1 MSATDGGVPT
11 ALSADLGLPITEDE
25 HQDCPATDV
34 LRRIGDKW
42 SVLVVAILGRGP
54 RRYNELHRSIKEI
67 SQRMLTRTLRGLERD
82 GLVSRTVHPTV
93 PATVEYALTDLGRSL
108 LLPLSTI
115 TDWALENRKEID
127 EARSLHDRSQGGS
140 RI

>member
-1 MSATDGGVPT
+1 MSATDGEVPT
-11 ALSADLGLPITEDE
+11 ALSAELGLPVTGVE
-25 HQDCPATDV
+25 HRACPATDV

-54 RRYNELHRSIKEI
+54 RRYNELHRSIEDI

-93 PATVEYALTDLGRSL
+93 PATVEYALTDLGSSL
-108 LLPLSTI
+108 LRPLSVL
-115 TDWALENRKEID
+115 TDWALDRHDEIE
-127 EARSLHDRSQGGS
+127 EARKLHDRSQVGREG
-140 RI
+140 